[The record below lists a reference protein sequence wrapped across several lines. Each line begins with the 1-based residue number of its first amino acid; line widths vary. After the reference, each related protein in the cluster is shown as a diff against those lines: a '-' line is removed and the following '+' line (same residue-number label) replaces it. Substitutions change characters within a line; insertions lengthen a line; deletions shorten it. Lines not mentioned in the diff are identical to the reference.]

1 VSRISQYWEEHV
13 GFDDR
18 VGKQHGKTES
28 RMKTTYTTY
37 ESPLGMIRMLA
48 SDQGLLRLEF
58 EDERES
64 LMFRG
69 ARRDGDYFEPFTEQL
84 SAYFAGELREFSLP
98 IALEGSAFQRRV
110 WKALCEIPYGETRSY
125 GDIARAVG
133 NPRAARAVGTANRS
147 NPVAII
153 IPCHRVIGSSGKLV
167 GYGGG
172 LWRKEALL
180 EAERHFLALGKQP
193 VSVKA
198 S

>member
-1 VSRISQYWEEHV
+1 
-13 GFDDR
+13 
-18 VGKQHGKTES
+18 VGKQDGKTES
-28 RMKTTYTTY
+28 RMTTIYTTY

-69 ARRDGDYFEPFTEQL
+69 ARRAADYFEPFTEQL

-98 IALEGSAFQRRV
+98 IALEGSGFQRRV

-125 GDIARAVG
+125 GEIARAVG
-133 NPRAARAVGTANRS
+133 NPRAARAVGTANRC

-180 EAERHFLALGKQP
+180 EAERHYLALGKQP